1 MNPMMVGFLLKFLFS
16 KIGLVISGIVA
27 VISFATGT
35 NPLSFLGN
43 SLGGGS
49 QEFNI
54 EQNYT
59 PIAVAD
65 CLAEFSATILADTEI
80 IWNQE
85 LDNY

>member
-1 MNPMMVGFLLKFLFS
+1 MNLMMVGFLLKFLFS

-27 VISFATGT
+27 IISFDTGT

-43 SLGGGS
+43 NVSGGS
-49 QEFNI
+49 QGFSN
-54 EQNYT
+54 EQNY
-59 PIAVAD
+59 PPSAAD
-65 CLAEFSATILADTEI
+65 DRLAEFSAKILADTEI